1 MTIYERQMKRLNLNL
16 EQYSKL
22 LQVPI
27 EITRKLVKGEEFE
40 NMGINDFIR
49 NNVLKKHNE
58 LENDE
63 NTALK
68 VVEIKSESS
77 ENQFEEEAMNWY
89 MNEYDKYDL
98 YEKIGIKSQNDF
110 AHKYEFTC
118 NTGRLKGKIP
128 SESVYNRLLRHDTGE
143 IGVKV
148 LPELVKQLYDLYINY
163 PESEK
168 KYLRKNNLKKQ
179 YTCKKNGDKELV
191 EWFKNF
197 DFNNYFENKESG
209 EKTRIGKKLNINYST
224 VYALFNKAYIPNDSV
239 LKKLKNYFDNVDN
252 VDNQETIEP
261 VEEEIEILDLPRQE
275 EINFEDN
282 NVQDVNKQEIRTNT
296 QEDLLRRILI
306 TRLSQEEKEL
316 IRLFGGK
323 VD

>member
-1 MTIYERQMKRLNLNL
+1 MTIYERQMKRLDLNL

-27 EITRKLVKGEEFE
+27 EITKKLVNGEEFE

-58 LENDE
+58 LEKDE
-63 NTALK
+63 NTAFK
-68 VVEIKSESS
+68 VIELKSESS
-77 ENQFEEEAMNWY
+77 EKQFEEKAMNWY
-89 MNEYDKYDL
+89 MNEYDINDL
-98 YEKIGIKSQNDF
+98 YAKMGVKSNNEF
-110 AHKYEFTC
+110 IYKYEFTC
-118 NTGRLKGKIP
+118 NAGRVKGRVL
-128 SESVYNRLLRHDTGE
+128 SHSVYSRLLRQNTKD

-168 KYLRKNNLKKQ
+168 RYLRKNELKKEYK
-179 YTCKKNGDKELV
+179 YTKKRDIELV

-197 DFNNYFENKESG
+197 DFDNYFKTKKAG
-209 EKTRIGKKLNINYST
+209 EKARIGAKLNINNSS
-224 VYALFNKAYIPNDSV
+224 VYALFHKNYIPNDDV
-239 LKKLKNYFDNVDN
+239 LRKLKDYFDN

-261 VEEEIEILDLPRQE
+261 DEEEIEVLDLPKQE

-282 NVQDVNKQEIRTNT
+282 KVQDVNEQEIRTNT

-306 TRLSQEEKEL
+306 TKLSQEEKEL

>member
-1 MTIYERQMKRLNLNL
+1 MTIYERQMKRLGLNL

-27 EITRKLVKGEEFE
+27 EITKKLVNGEEFE

-89 MNEYDKYDL
+89 MNEYDRDDFF
-98 YEKIGIKSQNDF
+98 EKIGIKFQNEF
-110 AHKYEFTC
+110 INKYEFTC
-118 NTGRLKGKIP
+118 NAGRLRGRVL
-128 SESVYNRLLRHDTGE
+128 SYSVYDRLLRHDTGY

-168 KYLRKNNLKKQ
+168 RYLRTNKLIKQ
-179 YTCKKNGDKELV
+179 YTCKRNEDKELV

-209 EKTRIGKKLNINYST
+209 EKTRIGKKLHINYST
-224 VYALFNKAYIPNDSV
+224 VYALFNKAYTPNASV
-239 LKKLKNYFDNVDN
+239 LKKLKNYFDN

-261 VEEEIEILDLPRQE
+261 VEEEIEVLDLPRQE

-282 NVQDVNKQEIRTNT
+282 KVQDVNEQEIRTNT

>member
-27 EITRKLVKGEEFE
+27 EITKKLVNGEEFE

-58 LENDE
+58 LETDE

-89 MNEYDKYDL
+89 MNKYDRDDL
-98 YEKIGIKSQNDF
+98 YEKIGVKSQF
-110 AHKYEFTC
+110 EFMYKYEFTC
-118 NTGRLKGKIP
+118 NTGRLRGRTL
-128 SESVYNRLLRHDTGE
+128 SESVYNRLLRRDTE
-143 IGVKV
+143 NIGIKV

-168 KYLRKNNLKKQ
+168 RYLRTNKLQKKYI
-179 YTCKKNGDKELV
+179 YTINRDIELV

-197 DFNNYFENKESG
+197 DFDNYFKTKKAG
-209 EKTRIGKKLNINYST
+209 EKGRIGKKLDINYSSA
-224 VYALFNKAYIPNDSV
+224 YALFNKVYIPSGDV
-239 LKKLKNYFDNVDN
+239 LKKLKDYFDNI
-252 VDNQETIEP
+252 DNQETIEP
-261 VEEEIEILDLPRQE
+261 VEEEIEVLDLPRQE

-282 NVQDVNKQEIRTNT
+282 NVQDVNEQEIRTNT